1 MRTFKN
7 STIHWCLALS
17 VAATQIFVA
26 VVAIYASSQNRLSEA
41 ACLGGAFGS
50 LGNIFV
56 LAVVVIW
63 AIVLAALSRKLTNWH
78 KGLKPLSVVA
88 LSSIVAILI
97 GRNAVLGC
105 TV

>member
-1 MRTFKN
+1 MF
-7 STIHWCLALS
+7 I
-17 VAATQIFVA
+17 
-26 VVAIYASSQNRLSEA
+26 
-41 ACLGGAFGS
+41 
-50 LGNIFV
+50 

-63 AIVLAALSRKLTNWH
+63 AIVLAVLSRKLMNWH

-88 LSSIVAILI
+88 LSSIVAIFI